1 MVTISLPSDQRA
13 RFRKCLRRAGRREI
27 GGILMGE
34 QVAPD
39 HFRIVEFSVD
49 GTAGTAAHFVRIP
62 EHHAAALEGF
72 FQRTGSDYRRFN
84 YLGEWHSHQS
94 FPVRPSSEDVT
105 SMQSLVDGER
115 DIDFSV
121 LLIVRLRYHVLFE
134 AAAYMF
140 VRRSFPQQVSLT
152 TGREFVQGR

>member
-39 HFRIVEFSVD
+39 HFRVVGFSID
-49 GTAGTAAHFVRIP
+49 ETTGTAAHFVRSP
-62 EHHAAALEGF
+62 AHHAEVLEDF
-72 FQRTGSDYRRFN
+72 FRRTKSNFRRFN
-84 YLGEWHSHQS
+84 YLGEWHSHPS
-94 FPVRPSSEDVT
+94 FPVRPSREDIM

-115 DIDFSV
+115 DIDFSTLV
-121 LLIVRLRYHVLFE
+121 IVKLRYFLQLE

-140 VRRSFPQQVSLT
+140 VRHSAAGCVALT
-152 TGREFVQGR
+152 A

>member
-13 RFRKCLRRAGRREI
+13 HFRKCLRRAGRREI

-39 HFRIVEFSVD
+39 HFRVVDFSVD
-49 GTAGTAAHFVRIP
+49 ETTGTAAHFVRSP
-62 EHHAAALEGF
+62 SHHAEALESF
-72 FQRTGSDYRRFN
+72 FRRTGSDFRRFN
-84 YLGEWHSHQS
+84 YLGEWHSHPS
-94 FPVRPSSEDVT
+94 FPVHPSQEDMI

-115 DIDFSV
+115 DIDFSALV
-121 LLIVRLRYHVLFE
+121 IVRLRCFFLLE

-140 VRRSFPQQVSLT
+140 IRHSGPGCAALT
-152 TGREFVQGR
+152 T